1 VARGEADQGVGFGGE
16 GGGVRGA
23 GGTHQGAG
31 SSKQGAAS
39 HRASMNEL
47 VRVSDGGEEE
57 GEGGIK
63 QRVSVPDEFPL

>member
-1 VARGEADQGVGFGGE
+1 
-16 GGGVRGA
+16 VRGA